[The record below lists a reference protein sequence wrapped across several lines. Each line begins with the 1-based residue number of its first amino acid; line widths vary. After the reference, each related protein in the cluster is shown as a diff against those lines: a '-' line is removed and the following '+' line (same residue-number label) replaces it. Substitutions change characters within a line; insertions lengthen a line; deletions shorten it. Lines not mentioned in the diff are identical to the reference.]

1 DEPALPLVLRPRAR
15 TRRAPLRPRARAVPL
30 RREGGV
36 LQPRALPQPRA
47 AAPRLRLQVRG
58 HPLSAARADDRP
70 AERVDPEGDARSRRA
85 PQARPRV
92 PAPRSPR
99 EPLVRPPA
107 QPQPRRR
114 GRGARRELT
123 PGGGG
128 GIQRAACAWPPRSA
142 RRGVGRGQ
150 RDQEAAQEDAQA
162 QEAQALEARP
172 PQAQALAPPR
182 ALFSCTIQRFGRPP
196 GARALTFRARSQ
208 RASRRFSSA
217 CPQQDP
223 PSHCFFWAC
232 TLTKRKLWCYGS
244 PQQWP

>member
-1 DEPALPLVLRPRAR
+1 A
-15 TRRAPLRPRARAVPL
+15 
-30 RREGGV
+30 
-36 LQPRALPQPRA
+36 
-47 AAPRLRLQVRG
+47 
-58 HPLSAARADDRP
+58 
-70 AERVDPEGDARSRRA
+70 
-85 PQARPRV
+85 
-92 PAPRSPR
+92 
-99 EPLVRPPA
+99 
-107 QPQPRRR
+107 
-114 GRGARRELT
+114 
-123 PGGGG
+123 GGGG
-128 GIQRAACAWPPRSA
+128 GGGGGRGRRKKEGEQEGAQEKDQHARAAP
-142 RRGVGRGQ
+142 
-150 RDQEAAQEDAQA
+150 
-162 QEAQALEARP
+162 P